1 MCGILY
7 DTTDATAP
15 QLVSGM
21 RTNLNLAHSHWTG
34 LLSGPTPRYRL
45 APASDPEDESE
56 SESSGIPDPTE
67 REDLPY
73 KVEMWDLAKNTVEQ
87 VLAVTASG
95 SIGYA
100 AFYGATREFPHRYI
114 TLRYK
119 NRIVSRWNGPQH

>member
-7 DTTDATAP
+7 DTTEATAP

-21 RTNLNLAHSHWTG
+21 RTNLNLAYSRWSG
-34 LLSGPTPRYRL
+34 LLSEPGLRYRFG
-45 APASDPEDESE
+45 PAGEPEGESGSNSNE
-56 SESSGIPDPTE
+56 APDPTE

-73 KVEMWDLAKNTVEQ
+73 KVEMWNLAKNSVEQ
-87 VLAVTASG
+87 VLAVTANG

-114 TLRYK
+114 TLRHK